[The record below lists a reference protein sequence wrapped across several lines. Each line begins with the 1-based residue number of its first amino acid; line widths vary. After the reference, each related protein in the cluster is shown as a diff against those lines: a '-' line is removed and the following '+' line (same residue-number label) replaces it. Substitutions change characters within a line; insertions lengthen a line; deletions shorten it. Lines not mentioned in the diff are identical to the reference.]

1 MRAAMSLRG
10 MFRMGWRTNRLSL
23 LAGMYVI
30 VGIVLSAYRFSHA
43 RWPGLVFSFRRVGM
57 NAASI

>member
-1 MRAAMSLRG
+1 
-10 MFRMGWRTNRLSL
+10 
-23 LAGMYVI
+23 MYVI